1 LHLFKY
7 YAKFKAQNSK
17 YIFWQ
22 KSNHPTDLFTEKAIK
37 QKVDYIHQNPV
48 AANLVT
54 EESYY
59 HYSSANLLS
68 PLKMN
73 GEE

>member
-1 LHLFKY
+1 M
-7 YAKFKAQNSK
+7 
-17 YIFWQ
+17 FWQ
-22 KSNHPTDLFTEKAIK
+22 KSNHPADLFTEKVIK
-37 QKVDYIHQNPV
+37 QKMDYIHHNPV

-59 HYSSANLLS
+59 YYSSANPLS